1 MPLSLNNVKS
11 YKEILEDYLIQIAS
25 EGDIENLMATDGKV
39 NHLEIVNGVCKIDTD
54 LPSYVYYVETEG
66 NFKFEISKNPSI
78 ENKKITLF
86 VLCKGTNSNNYVQ
99 FPINVRG
106 VKNNV
111 INYSNQKNFIHKF
124 DLETHNFGN
133 FWFLDNRGE
142 VFGLPYDTTITAPN
156 EKITIEWDILP
167 QDESDYSDISN
178 IRIYDENLDA
188 VLYPCLSTPSA
199 LQYYDGEIPQSDR
212 YIWLDQT
219 NQVLHFYFTGL
230 LDRTPKNTWIQ
241 CGKTEDKGPAWV
253 WNSQYVTSNYTQ
265 ANFKNVTKMPDMI
278 EAELSI
284 EYSNASQD
292 LGLKYPAVP
301 GTLSAFAHNDSQDDP
316 FTSYGLMLCGSS
328 TGDSKFVPTHAA
340 RYGHKKV
347 RLTLFTNHK
356 ISQIHFLNGAVY
368 KNGSYQEGKPNGYCK
383 FGSLMNATSS
393 DRGYNTVTGYYASKC
408 TKYLADFASKVKTTI
423 YYDDKLVKEDMYS
436 GTYGVA
442 ETHDIYL

>member
-11 YKEILEDYLIQIAS
+11 YKEILEDYLIQIAT

-124 DLETHNFGN
+124 DLETHNSGN

-199 LQYYDGEIPQSDR
+199 LQYYDSEVPQSDR

-219 NQVLHFYFTGL
+219 NEVLHFYFTGL
-230 LDRTPKNTWIQ
+230 LDRTPKNTMVQ
-241 CGKTEDKGPAWV
+241 CGTYAGKY
-253 WNSQYVTSNYTQ
+253 WNSQYVTSQ
-265 ANFKNVTKMPDMI
+265 ANFEKVTEMPDMI

-301 GTLSAFAHNDSQDDP
+301 GTLSAFAHNNSQDDP
-316 FTSYGLMLCGSS
+316 FTSYGLMLAGSVNY
-328 TGDSKFVPTHAA
+328 GDSVPTNAA

-356 ISQIHFLNGAVY
+356 ISQIHFLNGAVSCGTQY
-368 KNGSYQEGKPNGYCK
+368 GKKNGYCPYPHHN
-383 FGSLMNATSS
+383 FSATSS
-393 DRGYNTVTGYYASKC
+393 DRGNNIVTAYYASKC
-408 TKYLADFASKVKTTI
+408 TKFSAQFASKVKTAI
-423 YYDDKLVKEDMYS
+423 YYDDKLIKDDMYV

>member
-11 YKEILEDYLIQIAS
+11 YKEILEDYLIQIAT

-124 DLETHNFGN
+124 DLETHNSGN

-188 VLYPCLSTPSA
+188 VLYPCLSTPDA
-199 LQYYDGEIPQSDR
+199 LQYYDSEIPQSDR

-219 NQVLHFYFTGL
+219 NEVLHFYFTGL
-230 LDRTPKNTWIQ
+230 LDRTPKNTMVE
-241 CGKTEDKGPAWV
+241 CGTNGSPW
-253 WNSQYVTSNYTQ
+253 WNSQYVTSQ
-265 ANFKNVTKMPDMI
+265 ANFEKVTEMPDMI

-301 GTLSAFAHNDSQDDP
+301 GTLSAFAHNNSQDDP

-328 TGDSKFVPTHAA
+328 PDTSYCVNTNAA

-356 ISQIHFLNGAVY
+356 ISQIHFLNGAVFISGPRQLGET
-368 KNGSYQEGKPNGYCK
+368 NGITYGTVA
-383 FGSLMNATSS
+383 NATSS
-393 DRGYNTVTGYYASKC
+393 EEYNTVTGYYASKC
-408 TKYLADFASKVKTTI
+408 TKYSAHFASKVKTAI
-423 YYDDKLVKEDMYS
+423 YYDDKLIKDDMYV

>member
-124 DLETHNFGN
+124 DLETHNSGN

-188 VLYPCLSTPSA
+188 VLYPCLSTPDA

-219 NQVLHFYFTGL
+219 NEVLHFYFTGL
-230 LDRTPKNTWIQ
+230 LDRTPKNTLVQ
-241 CGKTEDKGPAWV
+241 CGGSS
-253 WNSQYVTSNYTQ
+253 WNSQYITSQ
-265 ANFKNVTKMPDMI
+265 ANFEKVTEMPDMI

-316 FTSYGLMLCGSS
+316 FTSYGLMLCGSVNYS
-328 TGDSKFVPTHAA
+328 DSVPTNVT

-356 ISQIHFLNGAVY
+356 ISQIHFLNGAVFISG
-368 KNGSYQEGKPNGYCK
+368 NAQSGKTSGYYYNY
-383 FGSLMNATSS
+383 GNATSS
-393 DRGYNTVTGYYASKC
+393 TKGYNTITGYYASKC
-408 TKYLADFASKVKTTI
+408 TKYSAHFASKVKTAI

>member
-124 DLETHNFGN
+124 DLETHNSGN

-199 LQYYDGEIPQSDR
+199 LQYYDSEVPQSDR

-219 NQVLHFYFTGL
+219 NEVLHFYFTGL
-230 LDRTPKNTWIQ
+230 LDRTPKNTMVQ
-241 CGKTEDKGPAWV
+241 CGSLNSDY
-253 WNSQYVTSNYTQ
+253 WNSQYITSQ
-265 ANFKNVTKMPDMI
+265 ANFEKVTEMPDMI

-301 GTLSAFAHNDSQDDP
+301 GTLSAFAHNNSQDDP
-316 FTSYGLMLCGSS
+316 FTSYGLMLCGSAPDGS
-328 TGDSKFVPTHAA
+328 RVPTNAT

-368 KNGSYQEGKPNGYCK
+368 KSGDYQEGTKYGLYYTYAV
-383 FGSLMNATSS
+383 NATSS
-393 DRGYNTVTGYYASKC
+393 NGYNSITGYYASKC
-408 TKYLADFASKVKTTI
+408 TKYSAQFASKVKTAI
-423 YYDDKLVKEDMYS
+423 YYDDKLIKEDMYL

>member
-1 MPLSLNNVKS
+1 MPLSLNNLKS
-11 YKEILEDYLIQIAS
+11 YKEILEDYIIQIAT

-178 IRIYDENLDA
+178 IRIYDKNLDA

-230 LDRTPKNTWIQ
+230 LDRTPKNTFVQ
-241 CGKTEDKGPAWV
+241 CGTYGNSE
-253 WNSQYVTSNYTQ
+253 WNSQYVTSQ
-265 ANFKNVTKMPDMI
+265 ANFEKVTEMPDMI

-292 LGLKYPAVP
+292 LGLKYPAVV

-316 FTSYGLMLCGSS
+316 FTSYGLMLCGSI
-328 TGDSKFVPTHAA
+328 GGGSKFVKTHAA

-356 ISQIHFLNGAVY
+356 ISQIHFLNGAVLISGNY
-368 KNGSYQEGKPNGYCK
+368 HYGQTDGISGNVSNVNK
-383 FGSLMNATSS
+383 TSS
-393 DRGYNTVTGYYASKC
+393 LGYNTVTCYYASKC
-408 TKYLADFASKVKTTI
+408 TKYSADFASKVKTSI

>member
-142 VFGLPYDTTITAPN
+142 VFGLPYDTSITAPN

-188 VLYPCLSTPSA
+188 VLYPCLSTPDA
-199 LQYYDGEIPQSDR
+199 LQYYDSEVPQSDR

-230 LDRTPKNTWIQ
+230 LDRTPKNTLVQ
-241 CGKTEDKGPAWV
+241 CGTNRGYY
-253 WNSQYVTSNYTQ
+253 WNSQYVTSQ
-265 ANFKNVTKMPDMI
+265 ANFEKVTEMPDMI

-301 GTLSAFAHNDSQDDP
+301 GTLSAFAHNNSQDDP
-316 FTSYGLMLCGSS
+316 FTSYGLMLCGS
-328 TGDSKFVPTHAA
+328 GLYDSQYVNTNAA

-368 KNGSYQEGKPNGYCK
+368 KNGNYQEGRPNGYCK
-383 FGSLMNATSS
+383 FSSLMNATSS
-393 DRGYNTVTGYYASKC
+393 EKGYHTVTGYYASKC

>member
-167 QDESDYSDISN
+167 QDESAYSDISN

-188 VLYPCLSTPSA
+188 VLYPCLSTPDA
-199 LQYYDGEIPQSDR
+199 LQYYDSEVPQSDR

-230 LDRTPKNTWIQ
+230 LDRTPKNTMVQ
-241 CGKTEDKGPAWV
+241 CGGSY
-253 WNSQYVTSNYTQ
+253 WNSQYVTSQ
-265 ANFKNVTKMPDMI
+265 ANFEKVTEMPDMI

-292 LGLKYPAVP
+292 LGLKYPALA
-301 GTLSAFAHNDSQDDP
+301 GTLSAFAHNNSQDDP
-316 FTSYGLMLCGSS
+316 FTSYGLMLCGSAS
-328 TGDSKFVPTHAA
+328 DSRNCIPTNAT

-356 ISQIHFLNGAVY
+356 ISQIHFLNGAVFISGPY
-368 KNGSYQEGKPNGYCK
+368 QLGETNGITYGTVA
-383 FGSLMNATSS
+383 NATSS
-393 DRGYNTVTGYYASKC
+393 EKYNTVTGYYASKC
-408 TKYLADFASKVKTTI
+408 TKFSAQFASKVKTAI
-423 YYDDKLVKEDMYS
+423 YYDDKLIKEDMYV

>member
-1 MPLSLNNVKS
+1 MPLSLNALKTYN
-11 YKEILEDYLIQIAS
+11 EILEDYLIQIAT

-199 LQYYDGEIPQSDR
+199 LQYYDSEVPQSDR

-230 LDRTPKNTWIQ
+230 LDRTPKNTLVQ
-241 CGKTEDKGPAWV
+241 CGDYYGT
-253 WNSQYVTSNYTQ
+253 WNSQYITSQ
-265 ANFKNVTKMPDMI
+265 ANFEKVTEMPDMI

-301 GTLSAFAHNDSQDDP
+301 GTLSAFAHNNSQDDP
-316 FTSYGLMLCGSS
+316 FTSYGLMLCGSGPYGQS
-328 TGDSKFVPTHAA
+328 YVNTYAA

-356 ISQIHFLNGAVY
+356 ISQIHFLNGAVSCGTQY
-368 KNGSYQEGKPNGYCK
+368 GQKDGYCPYPNQN
-383 FGSLMNATSS
+383 FSATSS
-393 DRGYNTVTGYYASKC
+393 DRGTNIVTAYYASKC
-408 TKYLADFASKVKTTI
+408 TKYSAQFASKVKTAI

>member
-1 MPLSLNNVKS
+1 MPLSLNSLKT
-11 YKEILEDYLIQIAS
+11 YTEILEDYLIQIATNR
-25 EGDIENLMATDGKV
+25 DIENLMATDGKV

-66 NFKFEISKNPSI
+66 NFKFEITKNPSI

-156 EKITIEWDILP
+156 EKITIEWDILE
-167 QDESDYSDISN
+167 QDESTYSDISN

-199 LQYYDGEIPQSDR
+199 LQYYDSEVPQSDR

-230 LDRTPKNTWIQ
+230 LDRTPKNTLVQ
-241 CGKTEDKGPAWV
+241 CGSLWNTGDV
-253 WNSQYVTSNYTQ
+253 WNSQYVTSQ
-265 ANFKNVTKMPDMI
+265 ANFEKVTEMPDMI

-316 FTSYGLMLCGSS
+316 FTSYGLMLAGTASS
-328 TGDSKFVPTHAA
+328 AGDVNTNAA

-347 RLTLFTNHK
+347 RLTLYTNHK
-356 ISQIHFLNGAVY
+356 ISQIHFLNGAVFIDSS
-368 KNGSYQEGKPNGYCK
+368 NQIGKPNG
-383 FGSLMNATSS
+383 GNSLNVSINPTSS
-393 DRGYNTVTGYYASKC
+393 KRYNTVTGYYASKC
-408 TKYLADFASKVKTTI
+408 TKYSAHFASKVKTAI

>member
-124 DLETHNFGN
+124 DLETHNSGN

-167 QDESDYSDISN
+167 QDESAYSDISN

-188 VLYPCLSTPSA
+188 VLYPCLSTPEA
-199 LQYYDGEIPQSDR
+199 LQYYDSEVPQSDR

-230 LDRTPKNTWIQ
+230 LDRTPKNTMVQ
-241 CGKTEDKGPAWV
+241 CGTYDGAY
-253 WNSQYVTSNYTQ
+253 WNSQYVTSQ
-265 ANFKNVTKMPDMI
+265 ANFEKVTEMPDMI

-292 LGLKYPAVP
+292 LGLKYPALP
-301 GTLSAFAHNDSQDDP
+301 GTLSAFAHNNSQDDP

-328 TGDSKFVPTHAA
+328 PYSSSFVNTNVT
-340 RYGHKKV
+340 RCGHKKV

-368 KNGSYQEGKPNGYCK
+368 ISGAYQLGTIYGYY
-383 FGSLMNATSS
+383 LDNVNATSS
-393 DRGYNTVTGYYASKC
+393 DARNTITGYYASKC
-408 TKYLADFASKVKTTI
+408 TKYSAQFASKVKTAI
-423 YYDDKLVKEDMYS
+423 YYDDKLIKEDMYV

>member
-11 YKEILEDYLIQIAS
+11 YKEILEDYLIQIAT

-86 VLCKGTNSNNYVQ
+86 VLCKGTNSNNFVQ

-124 DLETHNFGN
+124 DLETHNSGN

-219 NQVLHFYFTGL
+219 NEVLHFYFTGL
-230 LDRTPKNTWIQ
+230 LDRTPKNTMVE
-241 CGKTEDKGPAWV
+241 CGTNWESY
-253 WNSQYVTSNYTQ
+253 WNSQYITSQ
-265 ANFKNVTKMPDMI
+265 ANFEKVTEMPDMI

-292 LGLKYPAVP
+292 LGLKYPALP
-301 GTLSAFAHNDSQDDP
+301 GTLSAFAHNNSQDDP

-328 TGDSKFVPTHAA
+328 PDGPGVPTNVT

-356 ISQIHFLNGAVY
+356 ISQIHFLNGAVH
-368 KNGSYQEGKPNGYCK
+368 GGRYQGGRKDGYCDI
-383 FGSLMNATSS
+383 SVDATCSNGNNS
-393 DRGYNTVTGYYASKC
+393 ITGYYASKC
-408 TKYLADFASKVKTTI
+408 TKYSAHFASKVKTAI
-423 YYDDKLVKEDMYS
+423 YYDDKLIKEDMYL

>member
-1 MPLSLNNVKS
+1 MPLSLNALKT
-11 YKEILEDYLIQIAS
+11 YTEILEDYLIQIAT

-156 EKITIEWDILP
+156 EKITIEWDILE
-167 QDESDYSDISN
+167 QDESTYSDISN

-188 VLYPCLSTPSA
+188 VLYPCLSTPDA

-230 LDRTPKNTWIQ
+230 LDRTPKNTMVQ
-241 CGKTEDKGPAWV
+241 CGTESS
-253 WNSQYVTSNYTQ
+253 WNSQYVTSQ
-265 ANFKNVTKMPDMI
+265 ENFENVTEMPDMI

-301 GTLSAFAHNDSQDDP
+301 GTLSAFAHNNSQDDP
-316 FTSYGLMLCGSS
+316 FTSYGLMLCGSTPNGS
-328 TGDSKFVPTHAA
+328 CVNTNAA

-356 ISQIHFLNGAVY
+356 ISQIHFLNGAVFKSDGLQFGRAGGQCSKY
-368 KNGSYQEGKPNGYCK
+368 YNGSPI
-383 FGSLMNATSS
+383 SINATSS
-393 DRGYNTVTGYYASKC
+393 TIFNTVTGYYASKC
-408 TKYLADFASKVKTTI
+408 TKYSAHFASKVKTAI
-423 YYDDKLVKEDMYS
+423 YYDDKLIKEDMYS

>member
-11 YKEILEDYLIQIAS
+11 YKEILEDYLIQIAT

-66 NFKFEISKNPSI
+66 NFKFEITKNPSI

-124 DLETHNFGN
+124 DLETHNSGN

-156 EKITIEWDILP
+156 EKITIEWDILA

-199 LQYYDGEIPQSDR
+199 LQYYDSEVPQSDR

-230 LDRTPKNTWIQ
+230 LDRTPKNTFVE
-241 CGKTEDKGPAWV
+241 CGTSNEDV
-253 WNSQYVTSNYTQ
+253 WNSQYVTSQ
-265 ANFKNVTKMPDMI
+265 ANFEKVTEMPDMI

-292 LGLKYPAVP
+292 LGLKYPALP
-301 GTLSAFAHNDSQDDP
+301 GTLSAFAHNNSQDDP
-316 FTSYGLMLCGSS
+316 FTSYGLMLCGCSPFNAQVN
-328 TGDSKFVPTHAA
+328 TNAA

-356 ISQIHFLNGAVY
+356 ISQIHFLNGAVFSS
-368 KNGSYQEGKPNGYCK
+368 GGTQ
-383 FGSLMNATSS
+383 FGSVSGSRFNPVYFSASFNATSS
-393 DRGYNTVTGYYASKC
+393 DNGYNTVTGYYASKC
-408 TKYLADFASKVKTTI
+408 TKYSAHFASKVKTAI
-423 YYDDKLVKEDMYS
+423 YYDDKLIKEDMYV

>member
-1 MPLSLNNVKS
+1 MPLSLNTFKS
-11 YKEILEDYLIQIAS
+11 YKEILEDYIIQIAT

-66 NFKFEISKNPSI
+66 NFKFEITRNPSI

-156 EKITIEWDILP
+156 EKVTIEWDILP

-199 LQYYDGEIPQSDR
+199 LQYYDNEIPQSDR

-230 LDRTPKNTWIQ
+230 LDRTPKNTYVE
-241 CGKTEDKGPAWV
+241 CGTAYASY
-253 WNSQYVTSNYTQ
+253 WNSQYVTSQ
-265 ANFKNVTKMPDMI
+265 ANFEKVTEMPDMI

-301 GTLSAFAHNDSQDDP
+301 GTLSAFAHNNSQDDP
-316 FTSYGLMLCGSS
+316 FTSYGLMLCGSARDN
-328 TGDSKFVPTHAA
+328 GHCFPTNEA

-347 RLTLFTNHK
+347 RLTLYTNHK

-368 KNGSYQEGKPNGYCK
+368 VGNAAQMGIPDGNSYSYEV
-383 FGSLMNATSS
+383 NATSS
-393 DRGYNTVTGYYASKC
+393 NRGYNSITGYYASKC
-408 TKYLADFASKVKTTI
+408 TKYSAQYASKVKTAI

>member
-1 MPLSLNNVKS
+1 MPLSLNTLKT
-11 YKEILEDYLIQIAS
+11 YKEILEDYLIQIAT

-156 EKITIEWDILP
+156 EKITIEWDILE
-167 QDESDYSDISN
+167 QDESTYSDISN

-230 LDRTPKNTWIQ
+230 LDRTPKNTMVQ
-241 CGKTEDKGPAWV
+241 CGTKNSHH
-253 WNSQYVTSNYTQ
+253 WNSQYVTSQ
-265 ANFKNVTKMPDMI
+265 ANFENVTVMPDMI

-301 GTLSAFAHNDSQDDP
+301 GTLSAFAHNNSQDDP
-316 FTSYGLMLCGSS
+316 FTSYGLMLAGSDPS
-328 TGDSKFVPTHAA
+328 NDDHVPTNAA
-340 RYGHKKV
+340 RYSHKKV

-356 ISQIHFLNGAVY
+356 ISQIHFLNGAVFIS
-368 KNGSYQEGKPNGYCK
+368 GRSQCGKTDGYN
-383 FGSLMNATSS
+383 SPYSATNATSS
-393 DRGYNTVTGYYASKC
+393 ERDNTITGYYASKC
-408 TKYLADFASKVKTTI
+408 TKYSAHFASKVKTAI
-423 YYDDKLVKEDMYS
+423 YYDDKLIKEDMYV

>member
-11 YKEILEDYLIQIAS
+11 YKEILEDYLIQIAT

-124 DLETHNFGN
+124 DLETHNSGN

-167 QDESDYSDISN
+167 QDESNYSDISN

-199 LQYYDGEIPQSDR
+199 LQYYDNEIPQSDR
-212 YIWLDQT
+212 YIWLDQK

-230 LDRTPKNTWIQ
+230 LDRTPKNTLVQ
-241 CGKTEDKGPAWV
+241 CGTIRESY
-253 WNSQYVTSNYTQ
+253 WNSQYVTSQ
-265 ANFKNVTKMPDMI
+265 ANFEKVTEMPDMI

-292 LGLKYPAVP
+292 LGLKYPALP

-316 FTSYGLMLCGSS
+316 FISYGLMLCGSKPCS
-328 TGDSKFVPTHAA
+328 GGFVNTNAA

-356 ISQIHFLNGAVY
+356 ISQIHFLNGAVFIS
-368 KNGSYQEGKPNGYCK
+368 GDYQYGRKDGYIYYND
-383 FGSLMNATSS
+383 LNATSS
-393 DRGYNTVTGYYASKC
+393 NGDNSVTGYYASKC
-408 TKYLADFASKVKTTI
+408 KKYSAHFASKVKTAI
-423 YYDDKLVKEDMYS
+423 YYDDKLIKEDMYV

>member
-1 MPLSLNNVKS
+1 MPLSLNTFKS
-11 YKEILEDYLIQIAS
+11 YKEILEDYIIQIAT

-66 NFKFEISKNPSI
+66 NFKFEITKNPSI

-111 INYSNQKNFIHKF
+111 INYSNQKNYIHKF
-124 DLETHNFGN
+124 DLATHNFGT

-212 YIWLDQT
+212 YMWLDQT

-230 LDRTPKNTWIQ
+230 LDRTPKNTRIE
-241 CGKTEDKGPAWV
+241 CGTGARYNGY
-253 WNSQYVTSNYTQ
+253 WNSQYITSQ
-265 ANFKNVTKMPDMI
+265 ANFENVTEMPDMI

-316 FTSYGLMLCGSS
+316 FTSYGLMIAGSYARKSSQVS
-328 TGDSKFVPTHAA
+328 TLAA
-340 RYGHKKV
+340 RYGHKKI

-368 KNGSYQEGKPNGYCK
+368 SDECQ
-383 FGSLMNATSS
+383 FGFSTGEYDSDDWHVYANPTSS
-393 DRGYNTVTGYYASKC
+393 GGYNTITGYYASKC
-408 TKYLADFASKVKTTI
+408 TKYSAHFASKVKTAI
-423 YYDDKLVKEDMYS
+423 YYDDKLIKEDMYV

>member
-11 YKEILEDYLIQIAS
+11 YKEILEDYLIQIAT

-124 DLETHNFGN
+124 DLETHNSGN

-199 LQYYDGEIPQSDR
+199 LQYYDSEIPQSDR

-219 NQVLHFYFTGL
+219 NEVLHFYFTGL
-230 LDRTPKNTWIQ
+230 LDRTPKNTLVQ
-241 CGKTEDKGPAWV
+241 CGDYNSNN
-253 WNSQYVTSNYTQ
+253 WNSQYITSQ
-265 ANFKNVTKMPDMI
+265 ANFEKVTEMPDMI

-301 GTLSAFAHNDSQDDP
+301 GTLSAFAHNNSQDDP
-316 FTSYGLMLCGSS
+316 FTSYGLMLCGSGPDGS
-328 TGDSKFVPTHAA
+328 SYVNTNVT

-356 ISQIHFLNGAVY
+356 ISQIHFLNGAVFISGGRQIGQT
-368 KNGSYQEGKPNGYCK
+368 NGHFGSYYGDRV
-383 FGSLMNATSS
+383 NATSS
-393 DRGYNTVTGYYASKC
+393 REFNTVTGYYASRC
-408 TKYLADFASKVKTTI
+408 TKYSAHFASKVKTAI
-423 YYDDKLVKEDMYS
+423 YYDDKLIKEDMYL